1 MRDVN
6 KLLKLDPTNTELLNQ
21 KQKLLQ
27 QSIQETETRLKT
39 LKQASEQAAKTAGNY
54 DAWKQAYT
62 PIQQEIEKTNGKLDT
77 LKKKMKSMEEAGEI
91 DTEEYKELSLIHI

>member
-62 PIQQEIEKTNGKLDT
+62 PIQQEIEKTRHTQEKNEVYGR
-77 LKKKMKSMEEAGEI
+77 GRG
-91 DTEEYKELSLIHI
+91 H

>member
-1 MRDVN
+1 MEKALSGVDKKLYGVEQSLKDVN

-27 QSIQETETRLKT
+27 QSISETKNRLET

-54 DAWKQAYT
+54 DAWKEAYT
-62 PIQQEIEKTNGKLDT
+62 PIQGDCKDQR
-77 LKKKMKSMEEAGEI
+77 KKWTSSKRA
-91 DTEEYKELSLIHI
+91 